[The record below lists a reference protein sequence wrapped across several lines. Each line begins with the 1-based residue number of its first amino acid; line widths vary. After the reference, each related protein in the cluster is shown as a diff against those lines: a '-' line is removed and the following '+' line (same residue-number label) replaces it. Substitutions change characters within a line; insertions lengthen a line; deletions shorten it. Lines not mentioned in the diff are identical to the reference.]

1 MSPPRSGR
9 GAKPAKAAKPAKSIK
24 PAKVAKA
31 APAKAAP
38 AKARGVYVQAPKS
51 DVYVTLLGISLGALL
66 LACLL
71 LFLVYSRYDMKMTP
85 SAAWAHAASSTTR
98 V

>member
-1 MSPPRSGR
+1 LSPPRSGR
-9 GAKPAKAAKPAKSIK
+9 GAKPAKPAKPAKS
-24 PAKVAKA
+24 AKVTK
-31 APAKAAP
+31 PSKPAP
-38 AKARGVYVQAPKS
+38 AKARGVYVQSPKS

-71 LFLVYSRYDMKMTP
+71 LFLVYSRYDMKMAP
-85 SAAWAHAASSTTR
+85 STAWVGTAINQR